1 MEKQIA
7 VQARAHGIP
16 ESEVMAKVMLAES
29 AVKRLVDDGRRMERA
44 MTKDAVTKTRNPFAA
59 AMRPV
64 NAVVERFIPSALVF
78 AVLLTFVVAGLALL
92 LTDAGPT
99 AVLTGWG
106 DGLSG
111 LLAFMTQMALVLL
124 LGHMLA
130 NTRLVRRGLA
140 LVAALPRSPVQAYVF
155 VAVLASALSLVQ
167 WGLGLVAGGLLARE
181 VAAQMRAKGVRV
193 HFPLLVA
200 AGFSG
205 FVVWHMG
212 YTGSGPL
219 TAATADSFVVEQ
231 LGETIPVSA
240 TTFAPWNLIAAVVT
254 VVVVAGALAL
264 VAPRGN
270 DRVVELEVDAR
281 AAEVEIEQPVT
292 PADRLDA
299 SRVLTTLTGL
309 GLVAYLVVYFVDGGT
324 PTLDIVNWTFL
335 ALVLLLVRSPFEVA
349 ALVKN
354 AAANVG
360 DILLQFPLYAG
371 ILGIMAATGLIEV
384 FSDAFVSFSTPQT
397 FGALAFLSAGLVN
410 FFVPSGGGQF
420 AVQAPILLDAA
431 TQLGVDPAVAIMAV
445 AYGDQWTN
453 MIQPF
458 WALPLLAIAGLK
470 VRDILG
476 YTTVTLLASGIV
488 FAATLLIVGPGA

>member
-1 MEKQIA
+1 M
-7 VQARAHGIP
+7 
-16 ESEVMAKVMLAES
+16 S
-29 AVKRLVDDGRRMERA
+29 D
-44 MTKDAVTKTRNPFAA
+44 TTKTSRNPFAGT
-59 AMRPV
+59 MRPV
-64 NAVVERFIPSALVF
+64 NALVERFIPSALVF
-78 AVLLTFVVAGLALL
+78 AVLLTFVVAALALL

-111 LLAFMTQMALVLL
+111 LLEFMTQMALVLL

-140 LVAALPRSPVQAYVF
+140 RVSALPRGPLQAYVF

-231 LGETIPVSA
+231 LGETIPVA
-240 TTFAPWNLIAAVVT
+240 ETTFAPWNMVAALVT

-264 VAPRGN
+264 VAPRGT
-270 DRVVELEVDAR
+270 DRIVELDVDAR
-281 AAEVEIEQPVT
+281 EAEVEVERPVT

-309 GLVAYLVVYFVDGGT
+309 GLVAYLVVYFAGGGT

-354 AAANVG
+354 AATNVG

-371 ILGIMAATGLIEV
+371 ILGIMTATGLIQI
-384 FSDAFVSFSTPQT
+384 FSDAIVSVSTPQT
-397 FGALAFLSAGLVN
+397 FGVLAFVAAGVVN

-431 TQLGVDPAVAIMAV
+431 TQLGVDPSVAIMAV